1 MVEFGLKLEDNKV
14 ADWSDKY
21 LDYEKL
27 KEILKKAKN
36 AMKKRDDLMKR
47 KPDLAAEIEKAFKE
61 GTSRAFTSPPPSYGN
76 LDGLGL
82 GATMPISEENDEIDE
97 SSHSKSHRS
106 VKESEKDTLLD
117 QSQQK
122 YGSETSL
129 STIDS
134 SMQLEDSFGQK
145 LYSTVSVIF
154 SKSRYETY
162 VRSRLQ
168 EVEDCHA
175 QFETE
180 LLKEVRDATWQG
192 KQTLFYLLILACC
205 MCSWRK

>member
-14 ADWSDKY
+14 ADWADKY

-61 GTSRAFTSPPPSYGN
+61 GASRAFTSPPPSYGN
-76 LDGLGL
+76 LDSLSLGV
-82 GATMPISEENDEIDE
+82 TMPISEENDERDE
-97 SSHSKSHRS
+97 YFNSKNQRLL
-106 VKESEKDTLLD
+106 KESESDTLLD
-117 QSQQK
+117 RGQQK

-134 SMQLEDSFGQK
+134 TIQLEDSFGQK
-145 LYSTVSVIF
+145 LFSTVSVIF

-168 EVEDCHA
+168 EVEDCHT
-175 QFETE
+175 QFEME
-180 LLKEVRDATWQG
+180 LLKEVRDSPW
-192 KQTLFYLLILACC
+192 
-205 MCSWRK
+205 